1 METYIKPGV
10 RVANSKSLGSIIA
23 ETIFI
28 FIYIFNIFILFLIV
42 MIEVTK
48 GEGDKNVYVD

>member
-1 METYIKPGV
+1 MPGV
-10 RVANSKSLGSIIA
+10 RVANSESLGSIIA

-48 GEGDKNVYVD
+48 GEGDKKVYVD